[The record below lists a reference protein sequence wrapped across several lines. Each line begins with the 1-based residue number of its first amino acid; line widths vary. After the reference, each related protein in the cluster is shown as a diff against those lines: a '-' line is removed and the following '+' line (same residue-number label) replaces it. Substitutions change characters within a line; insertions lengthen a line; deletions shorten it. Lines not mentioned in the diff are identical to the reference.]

1 MSVSPLALPGFLD
14 RVPADKVAIILPEQN
29 ISVTY
34 GALRQQVQAV
44 AEQLAAAGVGRGDR
58 VATSLTNGLPV
69 IVSFLAAG
77 VAGTAAPL
85 NPAYKEDEFKFYLE
99 DTAAKVLLLPPDGAD
114 EARRAAVALGVPIL
128 TIDMDAAGT
137 VSLSDRRTTASAG
150 RPLERK
156 PVAPPSVDDVALVL
170 HTSGSTGRPKRV
182 PLKHANLS
190 ISAQNVARHY
200 ALSPDDV
207 SLCVMPLFHVHGLVA
222 STLATLASG
231 GTVVVPAKFS
241 PLSFWRTAR
250 DHNVT
255 WYSAVPTLHQLLLAR
270 AGDPSDPSRRPAGTE
285 KLRFI
290 RSCSASLPPA
300 VMHALEAAF
309 GAPVLEAYGMTEAA
323 HQMAS
328 NPLPP
333 AERKPGS
340 VGHGTDVTISIMDKA
355 GNHLAVGEAGEVVIK
370 GLNVI
375 TGYENNPE
383 ANASSFVD
391 GWFRTGDQG
400 VLDVNGYLTLVARIK
415 ELINR
420 GGEKISPRE
429 IDEVLL
435 THPAIAEAVCFG
447 VPHGTWGEE
456 VEAAVVLREGAVA
469 SAADLLAFCKE
480 RLADFKRPKQIHITQ
495 AIPRTAT
502 GKIQRGA
509 VAKAYAANAS

>member
-1 MSVSPLALPGFLD
+1 MSVAACVLTDFLD
-14 RVPADKVAIILPEQN
+14 RPPTDKAAVILPEQN
-29 ISVTY
+29 ITITY
-34 GALRQQVQAV
+34 GNLRSQVKAV

-69 IVSFLAAG
+69 IVSFLAAAS
-77 VAGTAAPL
+77 AGTAAPL

-99 DTAAKVLLLPPDGAD
+99 DTAAKVVLLPPDGAD
-114 EARRAAVALGVPIL
+114 EARRAAVERGVPIL
-128 TIDMDAAGT
+128 TIDMDANGT
-137 VSLSDRRTTASAG
+137 VTLSDRSATASAG
-150 RPLERK
+150 RPLGRQ
-156 PVAPPSVDDVALVL
+156 PIAPPSTDDVALVL

-190 ISAQNVARHY
+190 ISAQNVARSY
-200 ALSPDDV
+200 DLTPGDV

-250 DHNVT
+250 DHGVT

-270 AGDPSDPSRRPAGTE
+270 AGDPSDPSRRPAGTG

-333 AERKPGS
+333 SERRPGS
-340 VGHGTDVTISIMDKA
+340 VGRGTDVKISIMDQA
-355 GNHLAVGEAGEVVIK
+355 GHHLAIGEAGEVVIQ
-370 GLNVI
+370 GPNVI

-400 VLDVNGYLTLVARIK
+400 VLDQHGYLTLVARIK

-456 VEAAVVLREGAVA
+456 VEAAVVLREGETA
-469 SAADLLAFCKE
+469 SAADVLAFCRE

-509 VAKAYAANAS
+509 VAKAYSRA